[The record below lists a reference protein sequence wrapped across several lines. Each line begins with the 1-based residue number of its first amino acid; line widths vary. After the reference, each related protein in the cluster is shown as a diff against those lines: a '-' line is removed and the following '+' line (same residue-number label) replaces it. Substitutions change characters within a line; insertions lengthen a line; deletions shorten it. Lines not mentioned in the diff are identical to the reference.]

1 VHVRACFAALT
12 LCACG
17 RIGFEQPPRHGDA
30 AIDDAA
36 PVAGFIVS
44 QTLLSSFVGF
54 TWVAVDVDWSRRLA
68 YLATRETG
76 RCVAVVDFTD
86 ELHPQIIQRI
96 DGGRTTCLGVALDGN
111 ASRLVVLSYGA
122 GQVALFDLG
131 ADPRA
136 GTYASLDVATVPGPR
151 HFAIDRG
158 VSPSRV
164 YVVSQSPALTALT
177 LTDSTLVP
185 VPGGTWAGTCAQPSQ
200 AVTAFGAGATRRV
213 AVGCQADH
221 SPVEVLDDTLAVIGT
236 IPNDSAV
243 PGNSG
248 FWSAATLPDG
258 RALVLGWLG
267 TLIAADGSVLARWDN
282 IGGYRDA
289 VIVGADVAWTAKDD
303 GSIEVLSIGATGL
316 PRVIGASRLGV
327 AGEAY
332 GIRIAPDATRGIA
345 VTNRGYLVVFDP
357 RAVEPAD
364 FAWPAN

>member
-164 YVVSQSPALTALT
+164 YVARQVGQHRWLPRRG
-177 LTDSTLVP
+177 DRRC
-185 VPGGTWAGTCAQPSQ
+185 G
-200 AVTAFGAGATRRV
+200 RRV
-213 AVGCQADH
+213 DREGRRLDRGAVDRRDRPPARDRC
-221 SPVEVLDDTLAVIGT
+221 LAARRRRGGVR
-236 IPNDSAV
+236 D
-243 PGNSG
+243 
-248 FWSAATLPDG
+248 PD
-258 RALVLGWLG
+258 R
-267 TLIAADGSVLARWDN
+267 
-282 IGGYRDA
+282 
-289 VIVGADVAWTAKDD
+289 
-303 GSIEVLSIGATGL
+303 
-316 PRVIGASRLGV
+316 P
-327 AGEAY
+327 
-332 GIRIAPDATRGIA
+332 
-345 VTNRGYLVVFDP
+345 
-357 RAVEPAD
+357 
-364 FAWPAN
+364 